1 MLRVGLIGTGR
12 AGKNHVAAYQKLE
25 DAQLLMVADASAE
38 AARQVAAQSG
48 AQVAASPEDIF
59 RSPDVDVVDI
69 CVPTSLHREY
79 VTSAAKAGKHVIC
92 EKPIALAVEDGQA
105 MIDACR
111 ESGVRFFVAHPTRFL
126 PEYRQIKVLLD
137 SGVLGSPLAAKT
149 WRGGRF
155 FAGADEW
162 IKDVAQSG
170 SIIVEATLHDFDI
183 LRWYFGDVDR
193 VFAIRRTAEDP
204 AYVEYAVTTLYF
216 KNGVVATVEGNWVY
230 QERFY
235 YTLDLYGA
243 KGVMSFDSK
252 GQMPLRLSSASVA
265 PDGVSITHRFES
277 PNEFDAF
284 VAEIEHFISCIRTGE
299 TPIITPQD
307 ACRALEIGLAA
318 LKSAQTGQMISLT

>member
-25 DAQLLMVADASAE
+25 DAQLLMVADVSTE
-38 AARQVAAQSG
+38 AAQQVAAQSG
-48 AQVAASPEDIF
+48 AQAAASPEDLL
-59 RSPDVDVVDI
+59 RNPDIDVVDI
-69 CVPTSLHREY
+69 CVPNFLHREY

-92 EKPIALAVEDGQA
+92 EKPIALTVEDGQA

-111 ESGVRFFVAHPTRFL
+111 EAGVRFFVAHSTKFRPQYQR
-126 PEYRQIKVLLD
+126 IKALLD

-170 SIIVEATLHDFDI
+170 SIIVEATVHDFDI

-204 AYVEYAVTTLYF
+204 VYVEYAVTTLYF

-235 YTLDLYGA
+235 STLDLYGTR
-243 KGVMSFDSK
+243 GVVSFDTRNN
-252 GQMPLRLSSASVA
+252 MPLRLSNASVA

-277 PNEFDAF
+277 PNEFDSF
-284 VAEIEHFISCIRTGE
+284 VAEIGHFISCIRTGE
-299 TPIITPQD
+299 TPIVTPQD
-307 ACRALEIGLAA
+307 ACRVLEIGLAA
-318 LKSAQTGQMISLT
+318 LKSAQTGQIVSL